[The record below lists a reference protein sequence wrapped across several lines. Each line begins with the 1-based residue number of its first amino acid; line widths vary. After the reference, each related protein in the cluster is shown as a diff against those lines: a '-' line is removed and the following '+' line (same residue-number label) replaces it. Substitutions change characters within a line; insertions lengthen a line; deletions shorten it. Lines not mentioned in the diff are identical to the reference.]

1 MDSRK
6 LPRLQIK
13 KTNEEKNCNLDEID
27 KENRSKKKE
36 KACMVLNYIDKLL
49 IFVYVDPGCFSISAF
64 TSLIA
69 IATSIAGASMG
80 LKVYVISAE
89 NKKHQ

>member
-1 MDSRK
+1 
-6 LPRLQIK
+6 
-13 KTNEEKNCNLDEID
+13 
-27 KENRSKKKE
+27 
-36 KACMVLNYIDKLL
+36 MVLNYIDKLL
-49 IFVYVDPGCFSISAF
+49 IFVYVDSGCFSISAF